1 MAVQRRNRRRAEMDW
16 VVVALFVTVMV
27 LAIAW
32 LEADMAA
39 SRE

>member
-1 MAVQRRNRRRAEMDW
+1 MDW
-16 VVVALFVTVMV
+16 VLVALFVTVMV

-39 SRE
+39 ARE